1 MVEPAS
7 QLCIID
13 AVQDE
18 ARRHEERLDSVR
30 DTNLFKL
37 MRLYLHNAVE
47 HAFLEEAKYVHCT
60 RLYKKAQTQND
71 PIYLDTVSCVI
82 DEAMRRH
89 DLDPRRVLGINAGS

>member
-7 QLCIID
+7 QQCIINDLQDD
-13 AVQDE
+13 A
-18 ARRHEERLDSVR
+18 RWHEERLDRVR
-30 DTNLFKL
+30 DTQLFKL
-37 MRLYLHNAVE
+37 MRLYLHSAVE
-47 HAFLEEAKYVHCT
+47 RAFYEEAKYVQCQ

-89 DLDPRRVLGINAGS
+89 DLDPRRVLGINVCS